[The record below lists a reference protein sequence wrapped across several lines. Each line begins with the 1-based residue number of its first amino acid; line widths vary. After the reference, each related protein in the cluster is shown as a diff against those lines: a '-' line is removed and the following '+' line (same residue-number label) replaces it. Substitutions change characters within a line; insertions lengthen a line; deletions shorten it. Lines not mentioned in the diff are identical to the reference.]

1 MERVKGIESS
11 CQCQMLD
18 FGLMRALTMTDQA
31 TRAKLRMGMS
41 RIGWRSCALATVTPY
56 ADATHASM
64 RRFKMAKITKP
75 KRASPVRLVKVSQ
88 SKTSG

>member
-1 MERVKGIESS
+1 
-11 CQCQMLD
+11 
-18 FGLMRALTMTDQA
+18 
-31 TRAKLRMGMS
+31 
-41 RIGWRSCALATVTPY
+41 LATVTPY